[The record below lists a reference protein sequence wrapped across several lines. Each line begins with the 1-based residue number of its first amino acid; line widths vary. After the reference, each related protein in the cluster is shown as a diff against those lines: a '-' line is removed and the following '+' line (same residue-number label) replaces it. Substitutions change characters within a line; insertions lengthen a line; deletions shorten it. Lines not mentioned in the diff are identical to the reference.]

1 MRPSFFNPA
10 VILILAAALV
20 PGTAPAGTLAT
31 VGPVYEIIEE
41 DLLAH
46 IERRLR
52 ELERDGSLAR
62 LDNEMRARAEKK
74 LAAPPPAEG
83 VRTTTVPRSYWFDPS
98 ITLPQPITTPEGRV
112 LAAAGTRVNP
122 LDTRAWS
129 GRLLF
134 LDGRDPRQRAFAPKH
149 LGDGKTKPVLIA
161 GDFRPLSRDW
171 KIPVFYD
178 QGGELT
184 RRFGIRHVPALV
196 YQDGKRLR
204 IDELLPE

>member
-1 MRPSFFNPA
+1 MRPSCFNLA
-10 VILILAAALV
+10 LILILAAALV
-20 PGTAPAGTLAT
+20 SGAAAGTLAT

-41 DLLAH
+41 DMLAH
-46 IERRLR
+46 IERRLL
-52 ELERDGSLAR
+52 ELTRDGRLAR
-62 LDNEMRARAEKK
+62 LENEMRARAEDK

-83 VRTTTVPRSYWFDPS
+83 VRTTTAPRSYWFDPS

-134 LDGRDPRQRAFAPKH
+134 LDGRDPRQHAFALRH

-161 GDFRPLSRDW
+161 GDFRPLSRNW